1 VTCRQITVA
10 VENVT
15 VPKAVPPSRE
25 PEARGGQL
33 TGMFAAM
40 YNYKQ
45 IDGATNISAQA
56 SFSVE
61 RHQSTTPKKNTT
73 PPVHGD

>member
-1 VTCRQITVA
+1 MTCRQITVA

-15 VPKAVPPSRE
+15 VPPSRE
-25 PEARGGQL
+25 PEAWGGQL

-40 YNYKQ
+40 YNYKH

-56 SFSVE
+56 S
-61 RHQSTTPKKNTT
+61 
-73 PPVHGD
+73 